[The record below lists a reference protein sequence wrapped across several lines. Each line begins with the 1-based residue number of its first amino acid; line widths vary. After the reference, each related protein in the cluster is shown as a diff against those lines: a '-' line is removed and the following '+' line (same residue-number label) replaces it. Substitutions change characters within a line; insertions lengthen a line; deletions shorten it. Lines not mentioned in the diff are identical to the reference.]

1 MDLPPLLFDLSTLHV
16 LQTDFTRREGK
27 KKKTLLAETCKQA
40 IFI

>member
-16 LQTDFTRREGK
+16 LQTDFARRGE